1 MDIKIGIPR
10 ALLYYNFYPAWK
22 AFFSELGAK
31 VILSQKT
38 NKKIVDDGV
47 LNTVDEAC
55 LPVKVFFGHVMN
67 LRERGAD
74 YIFVPRIVS
83 VEKKRYLCAKFL
95 GLPDLLRATIAD
107 LPPVIDMEIDLY
119 RGYDSRV
126 DREINRVGKI
136 FTKDIQKIKKA
147 KEAAVIAMNTYK
159 KYLKEGLTPKEAIR
173 KMDGVNPTKKPDSG
187 FLRIGLLG
195 HDYNIMD
202 EYTSMDIVKKIND
215 FGGKVITAD
224 MLNESDIEYGTLCYP
239 KDMFWT
245 YGREMLGAGKFM
257 LDSGIVDGVV
267 IVTAFGCGPDS
278 LIKEMVEREYKRNNT
293 IPILSLTIDEHT
305 GEAGIITRLEAFM
318 DLLRWK
324 EVI

>member
-1 MDIKIGIPR
+1 MDIKVGIPR

-22 AFFSELGAK
+22 VFFNELGAK

-55 LPVKVFFGHVMN
+55 LPVKVFFGHVIN
-67 LRERGAD
+67 LKDRGVD

-83 VEKKRYLCAKFL
+83 VEKRRYLCAKFL
-95 GLPDLLRATIAD
+95 GLPDLIRASIRD
-107 LPPVIDMEIDLY
+107 IPPIIDMEIDLY
-119 RGYDSRV
+119 RGYNRNV
-126 DREINRVGKI
+126 DREIDRVGMI
-136 FTKDIQKIKKA
+136 FTKDMRKIRKA
-147 KEAAVIAMNTYK
+147 KEAAIIAQNNYEK
-159 KYLKEGLTPKEAIR
+159 HLKSGLIPREAIR
-173 KMDGVNPTKKPDSG
+173 IMEGAKVVKAPDSG
-187 FLRIGLLG
+187 LLKIGLLG
-195 HDYNIMD
+195 HNYNIMD
-202 EYTSMDIVKKIND
+202 EYINMDIIKKIND
-215 FGGKVITAD
+215 FGGTVITAD
-224 MLNESDIEYGTLCYP
+224 MLKESDIEYGASCYP

-245 YGREMLGAGKFM
+245 YGREMLGAGRYM

-278 LIKEMVEREYKRNNT
+278 LIKEMVEKEYKRRNT

-324 EVI
+324 EVV